1 MNGPVFLAVG
11 LLYIAPALY
20 ISNLNDQTTCQLL
33 GNFMSKNFVVRYPCQ
48 KPKVWRCMQKTYI
61 LIMSMS
67 TSSTHL
73 TASLIP
79 AAELTLPFQTDH
91 V

>member
-1 MNGPVFLAVG
+1 
-11 LLYIAPALY
+11 
-20 ISNLNDQTTCQLL
+20 
-33 GNFMSKNFVVRYPCQ
+33 MSKNFVVRYACQ
-48 KPKVWRCMQKTYI
+48 KPKVWRCIQKTYI
-61 LIMSMS
+61 LIMS

>member
-1 MNGPVFLAVG
+1 
-11 LLYIAPALY
+11 
-20 ISNLNDQTTCQLL
+20 
-33 GNFMSKNFVVRYPCQ
+33 
-48 KPKVWRCMQKTYI
+48 MQKTNI
-61 LIMSMS
+61 LIMSISISISIS

-79 AAELTLPFQTDH
+79 TAELTLPFQTDH

>member
-1 MNGPVFLAVG
+1 
-11 LLYIAPALY
+11 
-20 ISNLNDQTTCQLL
+20 
-33 GNFMSKNFVVRYPCQ
+33 MSKSVAHDIHVKSQ
-48 KPKVWRCMQKTYI
+48 KCGACMQKTYI
-61 LIMSMS
+61 LIMS

>member
-1 MNGPVFLAVG
+1 
-11 LLYIAPALY
+11 
-20 ISNLNDQTTCQLL
+20 
-33 GNFMSKNFVVRYPCQ
+33 MSKNFVVRYPCQ